1 MQNHDQFWNAENVDI
16 RLIIAPVLVH
26 INAQIVEQFSVILE
40 HGYNIIIRIKKSRNK
55 EKKMTEKE
63 DRLWE
68 TQYNV
73 DDPAEAEL
81 ARSAE
86 LMQTVPMEDY

>member
-1 MQNHDQFWNAENVDI
+1 MQNRDQFWNAENVDI

-73 DDPAEAEL
+73 DDPAEAKL
-81 ARSAE
+81 AHSAE